1 MKKTPLYNQH
11 LQLEAK
17 MVDFGGFNMPIQYK
31 GISIEHQCVRKDVGI
46 FDVSHMGEFFVQGN
60 ESTSFLNYI
69 CSNDINKIELD
80 LASVTT
86 PLNELN
92 RFLGGNVTTGRL
104 GEWNL
109 ESIVRDIMP
118 SNSFDLQH
126 QINPESRDLVDC
138 AVTTAEG
145 IIVPIDSKFYAGQYQ
160 NYQDAKTSTERK
172 KILGN
177 LRTEVLSDATD
188 ISSKYLLRNITS
200 NYVILYIPSEKLID
214 LINQIEGLRE
224 ESFTEKNTLIMGPN
238 TLAAFLDMVRTGH
251 HYLKL
256 NETASKVA
264 SVVRGIQK
272 EFSNF
277 DANTNSV
284 LKRLDGAV
292 KDVQSLQTRINVL
305 GNKLEKGAE
314 SLEDES

>member
-1 MKKTPLYNQH
+1 MINYLIFISLVLILGILIY
-11 LQLEAK
+11 LL
-17 MVDFGGFNMPIQYK
+17 FNIKNGESVNK
-31 GISIEHQCVRKDVGI
+31 G
-46 FDVSHMGEFFVQGN
+46 GN
-60 ESTSFLNYI
+60 ENIQSKLI
-69 CSNDINKIELD
+69 EVSNDINKIELD

>member
-1 MKKTPLYNQH
+1 MINYLIFISLVLILGILIY
-11 LQLEAK
+11 LL
-17 MVDFGGFNMPIQYK
+17 FNIKNGESINK
-31 GISIEHQCVRKDVGI
+31 G
-46 FDVSHMGEFFVQGN
+46 GN
-60 ESTSFLNYI
+60 ENIQSKLI
-69 CSNDINKIELD
+69 EVSNDINKIELD

-118 SNSFDLQH
+118 NNSFDLQH

-256 NETASKVA
+256 NETASRVA